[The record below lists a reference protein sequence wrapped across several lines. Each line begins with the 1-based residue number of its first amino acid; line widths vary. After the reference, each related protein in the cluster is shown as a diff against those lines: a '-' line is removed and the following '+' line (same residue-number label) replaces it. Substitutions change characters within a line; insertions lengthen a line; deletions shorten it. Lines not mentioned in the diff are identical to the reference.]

1 MKLSTAFSV
10 LTSLLVAGKIQSFTA
25 VPSSKSQV
33 PTFLAASTAD
43 NLENKN
49 PDNNLQL
56 VSRRNVFQL
65 VSATAAANA
74 AVALGTAAPANAATG
89 ANDGLLPD
97 LPTSA
102 VKDYLQYRVLLQ
114 ISADFYMW
122 ELQKNVGDIDN
133 WGEVGQLFQVNNN
146 KGQGNPSRIEREFT
160 NTIRIF
166 SLSMPPDI
174 AEEIRDTQFKFE
186 RAMAKI
192 SKATAGIRRDLPVEI
207 DRSLVYTAKD
217 GWEEGRVALNEF
229 FGELNA
235 ATGLNEM
242 RLIPPPG
249 PDQTSQYGRSKL
261 RYFELVK
268 KTKLC
273 QNRGGPSLSQAWGQ
287 LMISGYMQ
295 DSCGIPDL
303 EGYFYQG

>member
-10 LTSLLVAGKIQSFTA
+10 LTSLLVAGEIQSFTA
-25 VPSSKSQV
+25 VPSSQSQV
-33 PTFLAASTAD
+33 PTFLAASTAN
-43 NLENKN
+43 NLENEN
-49 PDNNLQL
+49 HNNNLQF
-56 VSRRNVFQL
+56 VSRRNVFEL

-74 AVALGTAAPANAATG
+74 AVALSTAAPANAATG

-97 LPTSA
+97 LPVSA

-114 ISADFYMW
+114 ISADFYVW

-160 NTIRIF
+160 NTMRIF

-174 AEEIRDTQFKFE
+174 AEEMRDTQFKFE
-186 RAMAKI
+186 KAMAKI

-229 FGELNA
+229 FAQLNA

-249 PDQTSQYGRSKL
+249 PDQSSQYGRSKL

-303 EGYFYQG
+303 EGYFYQ

>member
-10 LTSLLVAGKIQSFTA
+10 LTSLLVAGKVQSFTA
-25 VPSSKSQV
+25 APSSKSQV

-49 PDNNLQL
+49 PNNNLQL

-97 LPTSA
+97 LPASA

-160 NTIRIF
+160 NTMRIF